1 VIFTLNL
8 CLAAGLAASTRF
20 NYSHPQRQFL
30 EFCRRYHLDPFKP
43 SEELYCLFAVHEAMR
58 NVAASTIS
66 QYLSAVQS
74 FYVDLGIPPPDREQ
88 MRRMH
93 RVLNGIKRLQAS
105 MRLSEGKPRMPITA
119 GVLLKFRSHLHL
131 DTERDATLWSIFTT
145 AFFGLLRPSEFS
157 VRLRNGEP
165 ISAPLLVGCAR
176 WDEQRQAIDICLM
189 WDKTHQPGRSQPP
202 PIICLYRIGGPL
214 CPVEAMNAMLTL
226 RARREGRPATLSE
239 YLFVIDGI
247 PLSYETLSVELHRL
261 STAIGLSG
269 MLFSGHSFRIGAAT
283 SAIGAG
289 IPEVILQHLG
299 RWKSDAFKRYV
310 LLAEEQHPVLRA
322 AQIRMASFNTF

>member
-1 VIFTLNL
+1 
-8 CLAAGLAASTRF
+8 
-20 NYSHPQRQFL
+20 
-30 EFCRRYHLDPFKP
+30 
-43 SEELYCLFAVHEAMR
+43 MR

-74 FYVDLGIPPPDREQ
+74 FYVDSGIHPPDRDQ
-88 MRRMH
+88 MRRLH
-93 RVLNGIKRLQAS
+93 RVFNGIKRLQAS
-105 MRLSEGKPRMPITA
+105 MRLPDGKPRMPITA
-119 GVLLKFRSHLHL
+119 GVLLKFRSLMHL

-176 WDEQRQAIDICLM
+176 WDGQRQAIDICLM
-189 WDKTHQPGRSQPP
+189 WDKTHQPGRSPPP

-214 CPVEAMNAMLTL
+214 CPVAAMNAMLTL
-226 RARREGRPATLSE
+226 RARREGRPADVSE
-239 YLFVIDGI
+239 HLFVIDGR
-247 PLSYETLSVELHRL
+247 PLTYETLTVELHRL

-269 MLFSGHSFRIGAAT
+269 VLFSGHSFRIGAAT

-289 IPEVILQHLG
+289 VPEVILQHLG
-299 RWKSDAFKRYV
+299 RWKSNAFRRYV
-310 LLAEEQHPVLRA
+310 VLAEEQHTILRA
-322 AQIRMASFNTF
+322 AQVRMSNFNAL